1 VDGSFGPKTRAAVL
15 SCQHAHGLKQ
25 DGIVGPY
32 TWAALQKAPAASHG
46 TSHPSSNGGAS
57 VSQSGWNNVQAFNQD
72 YQDNGHTCGPSS
84 MQMLFSEL
92 AGGHTR
98 IHEGT
103 IARIAGTSSNGTGPD
118 EMVSAARSVGNRIGV
133 PVNAHKASFGSVGWA
148 KLAELV
154 KDPNKGVIMHIMT
167 GTLPG
172 WRGDYGHYVFPVG
185 VNLQTRTV
193 RIADPTKGI
202 HEYSFA
208 QYERAM
214 GRISSGNQLIVVE
227 KR

>member
-1 VDGSFGPKTRAAVL
+1 
-15 SCQHAHGLKQ
+15 
-25 DGIVGPY
+25 
-32 TWAALQKAPAASHG
+32 
-46 TSHPSSNGGAS
+46 
-57 VSQSGWNNVQAFNQD
+57 
-72 YQDNGHTCGPSS
+72 
-84 MQMLFSEL
+84 MLFSEL

-185 VNLQTRTV
+185 VDLAHHLV
-193 RIADPTKGI
+193 KIADPVKGV
-202 HEYSFA
+202 HTYTFA

-214 GRISSGNQLIVVE
+214 GRVSQPSVLMVQ
-227 KR
+227 RS